1 MLVICHINI
10 KLTEAVVMHEAG
22 YVDYLEHLVPLP
34 NLDIHVIHLSIWII
48 TSCPICI
55 IWEVLLAIAR

>member
-1 MLVICHINI
+1 MFRASHFNI
-10 KLTEAVVMHEAG
+10 KLTEAGVMHEAG
-22 YVDYLEHLVPLP
+22 YVDYLEHLVPLLI
-34 NLDIHVIHLSIWII
+34 LDIIHLSIWII